1 MLGALT
7 IPPADGPRGLNLQE
21 ESTMNVLTHLRRL
34 RRPLLALALV
44 AAAAYTNA
52 RPAAAAEVAATSW
65 SAQTSAVALEAAP
78 AHAYGVVAPLAPA
91 TPVYRTLDQA
101 PDTDPG
107 LSQVTDLVAALVRVL
122 GVALTIVGITGGI
135 QGLIGGLPD
144 LKLGT
149 KPDGTPK
156 FVLKGGL
163 IVSWLVGLPVTLVAI
178 SQGWGPDLSS
188 YPSGEAAIAGL
199 WAFYSSVSNIVRN
212 AIVGSGGGGAEGVIR
227 ELAKRGLLK
236 AA

>member
-1 MLGALT
+1 
-7 IPPADGPRGLNLQE
+7 
-21 ESTMNVLTHLRRL
+21 MNVLTHLRRL

-44 AAAAYTNA
+44 ATAAYSNA
-52 RPAAAAEVAATSW
+52 HPVAASRVVTSH
-65 SAQTSAVALEAAP
+65 ASAVVLDVGP
-78 AHAYGVVAPLAPA
+78 AQAYGVVAPLAPA
-91 TPVYRTLDQA
+91 TPVYRAIAQA
-101 PDTDPG
+101 ADEDPG

-212 AIVGSGGGGAEGVIR
+212 AIVGSGGGGAEAVVR
-227 ELAKRGLLK
+227 ELARRGLLRG
-236 AA
+236 A